1 MKFLV
6 QLLIIALLIKC
17 GLARV
22 LLCSSYKEFKEI
34 VMCKKSLPLGYN
46 FLFLHAPLKSM
57 EIGYILF
64 DYPHPRFQWIE
75 GYMCAI
81 CSADQELRRYN
92 SDILKSEG
100 RSTPTTSTFN
110 RPYLKIDYETADVED
125 FDDEQIV
132 FKTCIQIVKSFHFG
146 FCTNQRLKQIVI
158 ENADEDVLEESEILD
173 NPSSERC
180 QLHYD
185 NIIDFCIDPRIQN
198 LSFKLIEIPEET
210 FPDEKVPFT
219 DCLFVNAD
227 SRFPNEGIEIQ
238 LQDSYEMQH
247 VKNFKLFELN
257 NQICCSLLLE
267 STKETAETV
276 NGIYTTMRKNHFKG
290 IIRKECDC
298 WVYYI
303 NSVLDS
309 HYSRRTLVEA
319 KGLDSIV
326 MQLRRRQLKFIKN
339 ITNEKSDEIIV
350 QMEDFYPRLFRFIVE
365 CQDSWSDVEL
375 FRKYSKETLKRI
387 GRIYFE
393 LKDLFQFKYS
403 LESRYIEGDI
413 NHPMFFYYILGCKL
427 CSAFY
432 QRIYC
437 PIKNM
442 EKALG

>member
-92 SDILKSEG
+92 SDRLRDEG
-100 RSTPTTSTFN
+100 RN
-110 RPYLKIDYETADVED
+110 RPETIAFNQSYLKINYEAADVMTLD
-125 FDDEQIV
+125 REQVV
-132 FKTCIQIVKSFHFG
+132 FKTCIQIIKSFHFET
-146 FCTNQRLKQIVI
+146 CLNQRIKQIVI

-210 FPDEKVPFT
+210 FPDEKVHFT
-219 DCLFVNAD
+219 NCLFASAD
-227 SRFPNEGIEIQ
+227 SGFHNEGIEIQ
-238 LQDSYEMQH
+238 
-247 VKNFKLFELN
+247 
-257 NQICCSLLLE
+257 
-267 STKETAETV
+267 
-276 NGIYTTMRKNHFKG
+276 
-290 IIRKECDC
+290 
-298 WVYYI
+298 
-303 NSVLDS
+303 
-309 HYSRRTLVEA
+309 
-319 KGLDSIV
+319 
-326 MQLRRRQLKFIKN
+326 
-339 ITNEKSDEIIV
+339 
-350 QMEDFYPRLFRFIVE
+350 
-365 CQDSWSDVEL
+365 
-375 FRKYSKETLKRI
+375 
-387 GRIYFE
+387 
-393 LKDLFQFKYS
+393 
-403 LESRYIEGDI
+403 
-413 NHPMFFYYILGCKL
+413 
-427 CSAFY
+427 
-432 QRIYC
+432 
-437 PIKNM
+437 
-442 EKALG
+442 